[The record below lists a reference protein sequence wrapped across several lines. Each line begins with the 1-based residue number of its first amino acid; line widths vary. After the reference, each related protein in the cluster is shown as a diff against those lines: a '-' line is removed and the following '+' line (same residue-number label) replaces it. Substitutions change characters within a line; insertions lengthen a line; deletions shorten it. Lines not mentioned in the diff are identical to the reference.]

1 MIIIIMIIIIIII
14 IFFSLFFCIDVLGS
28 STQREDKGGEGE
40 RGGKRRS
47 RKGEGKR
54 GRGQIVELAAD
65 YSLITNII

>member
-14 IFFSLFFCIDVLGS
+14 IFFSLFFVLMFWVR
-28 STQREDKGGEGE
+28 QRNGKIRGGEGE

-47 RKGEGKR
+47 RKGEVKR